1 MGWGREVMGAI
12 SVALVDDHP
21 LMLAGVVNLFEVN
34 SDFVVVAKGRTADDA
49 LQIKRQLCPD
59 VMVLD
64 LFMPGNVFDVITEI
78 VTKSRGTKVVAFTA
92 MTGSDYAVR
101 ALNAGASGYILKGSS
116 AEELIQGV
124 RAAHC
129 GETYITPG
137 FACKV
142 IEALRI
148 ASLRKMAGGGPI
160 KLSIREEQIV
170 RLLLL
175 GRTNREISIGLGIG
189 EKTVKP
195 EIVLKFS
202 LLRKSLRLRNM
213 ERKSQCIATRRYCF
227 P

>member
-1 MGWGREVMGAI
+1 MSPI
-12 SVALVDDHP
+12 SIALIDDHP
-21 LMLAGVVNLFEVN
+21 LMLSGVVNLFERN
-34 SDFVVVAKGRTADDA
+34 DDFVVVAKGTTADEA
-49 LQIKRQLCPD
+49 LQINREFVPD

-64 LFMPGNVFDVITEI
+64 LFMPGNVFEVISEI
-78 VTKSRGTKVVAFTA
+78 VRTSRGSKVVAFTA

-148 ASLRKMAGGGPI
+148 ASLRKAGAPI
-160 KLSIREEQIV
+160 KLSLREEQIV
-170 RLLLL
+170 RLLLR
-175 GRTNREISIGLGIG
+175 GYTNRQISIGLGIG
-189 EKTVKP
+189 EKTVKNYMTILMQKLHARNRL
-195 EIVLKFS
+195 EVLIAAQKLEVNDRADS
-202 LLRKSLRLRNM
+202 ETVLRH
-213 ERKSQCIATRRYCF
+213 
-227 P
+227 

>member
-1 MGWGREVMGAI
+1 MSPI
-12 SVALVDDHP
+12 SIALVDDHP
-21 LMLAGVVNLFEVN
+21 LMLSGVVSLFERN
-34 SDFVVVAKGRTADDA
+34 DDFVVVAKGTTADEA
-49 LQIKRQLCPD
+49 LQINRNFFPD

-64 LFMPGNVFDVITEI
+64 LFMPGNVFDVISEI
-78 VTKSRGTKVVAFTA
+78 VRTSRGSKVVAFTA

-148 ASLRKMAGGGPI
+148 ASLRTAAASPI
-160 KLSIREEQIV
+160 KLSLREEQIV
-170 RLLLL
+170 RLLLR
-175 GRTNREISIGLGIG
+175 GYTNRQISVGLGIG
-189 EKTVKP
+189 EKTVKNYMTILMQKLHARNRL
-195 EIVLKFS
+195 EVL
-202 LLRKSLRLRNM
+202 
-213 ERKSQCIATRRYCF
+213 IAAQKLEVDNRGENESVSRH
-227 P
+227 

>member
-1 MGWGREVMGAI
+1 MSPI
-12 SVALVDDHP
+12 SIALVDDHP
-21 LMLAGVVNLFEVN
+21 LMLSGVVNLFERN
-34 SDFVVVAKGRTADDA
+34 DDFVVVAKGSTADDA
-49 LQIKRQLCPD
+49 LQINRNFVPD

-64 LFMPGNVFDVITEI
+64 LFMPGNVFDVISEI
-78 VTKSRGTKVVAFTA
+78 VRTSRGSKVVAFTA

-148 ASLRKMAGGGPI
+148 ASLRKAGAPI
-160 KLSIREEQIV
+160 KLSLREEQIV
-170 RLLLL
+170 RLLLR
-175 GRTNREISIGLGIG
+175 GYTNRQISIGLGIG
-189 EKTVKP
+189 EKTVKNYMTILMQKLHARNRL
-195 EIVLKFS
+195 EVLIAAQKLEVNDRADS
-202 LLRKSLRLRNM
+202 EPVLRH
-213 ERKSQCIATRRYCF
+213 
-227 P
+227 